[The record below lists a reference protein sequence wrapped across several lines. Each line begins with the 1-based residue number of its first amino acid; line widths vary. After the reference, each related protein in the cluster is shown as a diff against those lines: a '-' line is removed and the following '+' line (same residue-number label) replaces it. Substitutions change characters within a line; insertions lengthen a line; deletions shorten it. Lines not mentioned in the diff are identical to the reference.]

1 MGCSTAKFTRVGN
14 GVSSTFS
21 LVEDGLQA
29 RFTKAGGMSVRFGLV
44 CGTNIGDGFLFASD
58 GILLTIEDGKLKVA
72 QQ

>member
-1 MGCSTAKFTRVGN
+1 MGCVEVKISRVGSGVRSSFTRVE
-14 GVSSTFS
+14 S
-21 LVEDGLQA
+21 GLQA
-29 RFTKAGGMSVRFGLV
+29 KYTKAGGMSVRFGLV